1 MSGRPP
7 ARAALSLSADEGSSS
22 GFETFSVIDWKS
34 GLIAELNRSAVRK
47 RLSIGLAGVACINLV
62 TFTMCQV
69 IYVPDGRAD
78 FRHPLLWVVELLAV
92 LAFLRKT
99 LGSGWIRSS
108 AAINLVAK
116 LWTTFLILSF
126 NLVTL
131 NCAHGLRTGMVQA
144 GLGDP
149 EHVPFRVIGLGL
161 LSLVFCT
168 RSADV
173 GDRAVDGEHPGLGV
187 PDLWRLMVA
196 VRHGRSHPPA
206 AKGTSRALT
215 GRDRI
220 QAGAAAGFGGGN
232 SLISRRGLINPPLV
246 GLFIVPVASTGTTG
260 ERSGQGSSV
269 GIAIIGLLG
278 QAAA

>member
-1 MSGRPP
+1 MSVGEKNVRQ
-7 ARAALSLSADEGSSS
+7 ATRTGALSLSADEGSSS

-108 AAINLVAK
+108 AAINLAAK

-131 NCAHGLRTGMVQA
+131 N
-144 GLGDP
+144 
-149 EHVPFRVIGLGL
+149 
-161 LSLVFCT
+161 
-168 RSADV
+168 
-173 GDRAVDGEHPGLGV
+173 
-187 PDLWRLMVA
+187 
-196 VRHGRSHPPA
+196 
-206 AKGTSRALT
+206 ALT
-215 GRDRI
+215 GFEL
-220 QAGAAAGFGGGN
+220 AWYKPVWATLSTFLFA
-232 SLISRRGLINPPLV
+232 SLAWAFSPW
-246 GLFIVPVASTGTTG
+246 FFVPAVQMWAT
-260 ERSGQGSSV
+260 
-269 GIAIIGLLG
+269 GLLMVNIPDWAFLIYG
-278 QAAA
+278 VSWWLALTGVAIHLRRKEPVGR